1 MSPLPS
7 PNSCEHQSQGL
18 NQTFKTWAAPF
29 LPKQSPC
36 CSQSEPFTVYRLP
49 TGRRW
54 RAVSTDRTCLP
65 GSRTRPTFAGESA
78 RVLRASSPRFPL
90 GVCDAPAR
98 PGQGSDAPAG
108 SVSVTGEDA
117 RLRDLL
123 VAGNCRPVL
132 THCGSGSG
140 TSCQQRALKALL
152 IAQSRCW
159 KGD

>member
-7 PNSCEHQSQGL
+7 PNSCEPQIHGL
-18 NQTFKTWAAPF
+18 NQAFKTWAAPF
-29 LPKQSPC
+29 LLKQSPC
-36 CSQSEPFTVYRLP
+36 CSQSEPFKVYRLH
-49 TGRRW
+49 TGRHC
-54 RAVSTDRTCLP
+54 RAMSSDSTCLP

-78 RVLRASSPRFPL
+78 RVLRASSPSFPL

-98 PGQGSDAPAG
+98 TGQGSDAPAC
-108 SVSVTGEDA
+108 SVPITGEDA

-123 VAGNCRPVL
+123 VAGNCRPFL

-152 IAQSRCW
+152 AAQSWCW
-159 KGD
+159 KAD